1 MFLRVFKS
9 IFLFLV
15 SILFVCPI
23 LSLVSILFTESAN
36 SEWVISTLFPE
47 YILNTLIL
55 MIGVGSISFI
65 FGVIPAWL
73 TTFFSFPGSRIFEVA
88 LFFPISIPGYIVSF
102 VYVNSL
108 EFSGPTQSLLRE
120 IFHWGKGDYWFPE
133 IKSLGGGILVMGFSL
148 YTYVYI
154 LVRSSLKNVS
164 NSVTVASTLGFSSL
178 QSLFSVVIPSIRPS
192 IIAGISLVLMEVIT
206 DFGTPQFLAID
217 TFTTGIYRTW
227 FLLHD
232 KYSAAVLAVA
242 ELVFI
247 TALIAVEKI
256 LQKKEISYS
265 AINTNS
271 DYHNKRSISGAIPL
285 VFAYAMCILPILV
298 GFALPIIPLIYWSIE
313 KGFFIYGAR
322 FYNIIANSIGLSFIT
337 AMISVS
343 IAIIIGCTARKNKVI
358 NNIAR
363 LISLGYAI
371 PNAIIAISII
381 IFLSKISSFITQYVT
396 EISLVGTV
404 GALIYSYLF
413 RFFAISFKA
422 IESGLKKTPNE
433 IEWIAYTMGYGPIS
447 TCLNIHIPLIKKSIL
462 SGFLLVFMDTIKE
475 LTATL
480 IIRPFNFET
489 ISTRI
494 YELVSDERYREAAP
508 FSLMIV
514 ITGLISTIILFK
526 LDDENKK

>member
-1 MFLRVFKS
+1 MFLRVFKN

-23 LSLVSILFTESAN
+23 LSLISILFTDTAN
-36 SEWVISTLFPE
+36 SGWVISTLFPE

-55 MIGVGSISFI
+55 MIGVGGISFI

-73 TTFFSFPGSRIFEVA
+73 TTFFSFPGSKIFEIA
-88 LFFPISIPGYIVSF
+88 LFFPISIPGYIVAF
-102 VYVNSL
+102 VYVNTL
-108 EFSGPTQSLLRE
+108 EFSGPVQSLLRD
-120 IFHWGKGDYWFPE
+120 ILDWSKGDYWFPE

-148 YTYVYI
+148 YPYVYM

-164 NSVTVASTLGFSSL
+164 NSVTIASTLGFSSL
-178 QSLFSVVIPSIRPS
+178 KSLFSVIIPSIRPS
-192 IIAGISLVLMEVIT
+192 IIAGLSLVLMEVIT

-232 KYSAAVLAVA
+232 KYSTTVLAVA
-242 ELVFI
+242 ELIFVV
-247 TALIAVEKI
+247 TLIAIEKK
-256 LQKKEISYS
+256 LQKKGISYS
-265 AINTNS
+265 SINTNS
-271 DYHNKRSISGAIPL
+271 DYHNKRSVSGAIPL
-285 VFAYAMCILPILV
+285 ICTYIMCALPILI
-298 GFALPIIPLIYWSIE
+298 GFALPVIPLIYWSIE
-313 KGFFIYGAR
+313 KGLFIYEAR
-322 FYNIIANSIGLSFIT
+322 FYNIIANSISLSVIT
-337 AMISVS
+337 ALISIS
-343 IAIIIGCTARKNKVI
+343 IAIMIGYTARKNKVI
-358 NNIAR
+358 NNVAR

-381 IFLSKISSFITQYVT
+381 IFLSRISSFITQYIV
-396 EISLVGTV
+396 EISLVGTI
-404 GALIYSYLF
+404 GALVYSYLF

-422 IESGLKKTPNE
+422 VESGLKKTPNE
-433 IEWIAYTMGYGPIS
+433 IEWTAYTMGHGPIS
-447 TCLNIHIPLIKKSIL
+447 TCLNVHIPLIKKSIL

-508 FSLMIV
+508 FSLIIV
-514 ITGLISTIILFK
+514 IIGLVSTITLFT
-526 LDDENKK
+526 LDDKDKK